1 MLEHQNEHF
10 VRDFLQFSHYVA
22 SIFLRVFLWTSRF
35 ATSNLMFHA
44 RPPLIFSTSHK
55 MPRPPCNL
63 HLVTTWRS
71 PDNAI
76 RKKHA
81 TRKMTMKVVK
91 VVRRLPRKLQLIWWK
106 RCKSIAPATQN
117 DYRHVMKHVST
128 VTKCQSATRNEAT
141 QHWKP
146 PKRTTFAELAIGT
159 AIRGSRD
166 PPANGCDR
174 KRNVEQTHP
183 QPPDPQTPRVKREP
197 LLRIREN
204 SEVSEPHICPEA
216 LMKIADP
223 IEHDNNVLPDYV
235 SYAVSRRKI
244 NF

>member
-91 VVRRLPRKLQLIWWK
+91 VVLRLPRKLQLIWWK

-183 QPPDPQTPRVKREP
+183 QPPDPQSETGTLATHSGKFRGFRAPYMPRGTNEDSWSDRTRQQRSSR
-197 LLRIREN
+197 LCQLRSVQTEN
-204 SEVSEPHICPEA
+204 
-216 LMKIADP
+216 
-223 IEHDNNVLPDYV
+223 
-235 SYAVSRRKI
+235 
-244 NF
+244 